1 MSENNPIVVIETSK
15 GEVTVELFADKAPVS
30 TENFLS
36 YVRSGFFENTV
47 FHRVIP
53 NFMVQGGGYDWKLN
67 EKPTQAPIKNE
78 AANGCKNERG
88 TLAMARTSDVDS
100 ATAQFFINLVDNDFL
115 DHAAP
120 NAMQFGYA
128 VFGKVIEG
136 METVDAMAKVPTR
149 AQGMHEAVPTERI
162 LIKTAVEM

>member
-1 MSENNPIVVIETSK
+1 M
-15 GEVTVELFADKAPVS
+15 
-30 TENFLS
+30 
-36 YVRSGFFENTV
+36 

-53 NFMVQGGGYDWKLN
+53 GFMIQGGGYDWKLN
-67 EKPTQAPIKNE
+67 EKPTLPAIRNE

-88 TLAMARTSDVDS
+88 TLALARTSDVDS

-115 DHAAP
+115 NHVAP

-136 METVDAMAKVPTR
+136 MEVVDAIATVPTR
-149 AQGMHEAVPTERI
+149 PQGMHEAVPTDRI
-162 LIKTAVEM
+162 LIKSAVEM